1 MNVYRLIRG
10 IFFLYELFRLLV
22 LAVLFAVFLPL
33 EGAVKGGMF
42 PYLVYVS
49 PNALF
54 PLMTLFMWLRP
65 GEYRN
70 YLHLYMAGK
79 VIAVA
84 AFCGWGFF
92 VPKSSG
98 LENLTELLILVGG
111 SFVLSLCDIFSV
123 FGSWA
128 LSGKTGKTEGAAGL
142 VAGGDGGL

>member
-1 MNVYRLIRG
+1 MNVYRLIRA
-10 IFFLYELFRLLV
+10 FFFFYELLRLLI
-22 LAVLFAVFLPL
+22 LAVLFVVFSPL
-33 EGAVKGGMF
+33 EGAAKGEFF

-79 VIAVA
+79 LIAVA

-92 VPKSSG
+92 APKSPG
-98 LENLTELLILVGG
+98 LENLMELLILVGG
-111 SFVLSLCDIFSV
+111 SFLLSLCDIFSV

-128 LSGKTGKTEGAAGL
+128 LSGKTGKTEGSAGL
-142 VAGGDGGL
+142 LTGDNGGL